1 MNWITKRI
9 QQEPVLF
16 QGLLQ
21 AIIMLWVSFG
31 LGLNVN
37 QVGTVAAVS
46 AAVLSFITRQNV
58 TPVANPKDSKGNQ
71 PAVS

>member
-31 LGLNVN
+31 LNLNDN
-37 QVGTVAAVS
+37 QVATIAVAS
-46 AAVLSFITRQNV
+46 AALLSFITRQNV

-71 PAVS
+71 VALS